1 MMNIW
6 CGFWGNQP
14 NTGPRGA
21 HSVTTRLRDLS
32 PTHRK
37 AATFCQFQKNWEKRW
52 SVIGKECQIVSHCQS
67 PRQPGTTNPPR
78 SLDCVRR
85 ECAPYHTKKSSMC
98 TLLEKQQR
106 ADDFILV
113 TY

>member
-1 MMNIW
+1 MMNIG
-6 CGFWGNQP
+6 CDFGRNHHNAGLRGKQGFN
-14 NTGPRGA
+14 PRFG
-21 HSVTTRLRDLS
+21 HLS

-37 AATFCQFQKNWEKRW
+37 AATFCQFQKNWKKRW

-67 PRQPGTTNPPR
+67 PRQPGTTNPHR

-85 ECAPYHTKKSSMC
+85 ECAPYHTKKRSMC